1 MKDMAL
7 TQMGMSIL
15 LIKYFYAHANL
26 DLCNHI
32 KLLCTWLILLFN
44 LKLHLLSYVK
54 ISECS
59 LFVDFYTWFG
69 ELFSEWDYSSSF

>member
-1 MKDMAL
+1 MCLLLKNGYKEPIGDALRCTIQLYKMKDMAL
-7 TQMGMSIL
+7 THMGMSIL

-44 LKLHLLSYVK
+44 LKLQHL
-54 ISECS
+54 
-59 LFVDFYTWFG
+59 FW
-69 ELFSEWDYSSSF
+69 